1 MAIKVC
7 SLSCG
12 IATMFILASLFTSLF
27 IEKVSVSQDFK
38 NSLNDKQLKTY
49 QEIVKHRQTLYLH
62 GLLIGFI
69 VSLVVIFGLRIHGSR
84 LTTFCS
90 VLAISFVV
98 CYFYYILSPKQ
109 KYMVRELENQE
120 QIDKWLKIYRLMQFR
135 YHLGFALGLVGV
147 AVFSQSF
154 C

>member
-49 QEIVKHRQTLYLH
+49 QEIVKNRQTLYLH

-69 VSLVVIFGLRIHGSR
+69 VSLVVIFGLRVNGSR
-84 LTTFCS
+84 VTTFCS

-120 QIDKWLKIYRLMQFR
+120 QIDKWLQIYRLMQFR